1 MTSTI
6 PASTGSAPPASTSA
20 STPVSTSASTSADRP
35 KPSKLR
41 LATLPGLRV
50 FASLTVF
57 MDHSLL
63 PLPGVNPFADTAF
76 GDAFEAVF
84 RVAAFGCVS
93 FFFVLSGFLLTW
105 LAKPTDSYGGFLR
118 RRLVRIY
125 PGHLVTMLI
134 CLLGMGAALW
144 QVLPNIFLVQSW
156 VPRYEVWAALNG
168 STWSL
173 ACEIPFYLLFPFIL
187 RWVNK
192 IAPSRLWWWVGGI
205 VATVFVV
212 STISNFLVPNTPQ
225 FPFSSPIG
233 MTQFWMVYTA
243 PPTRMLDFVLGM
255 IMCRIIKT
263 GRWINLGLVPAIA
276 IYLVAGAVGLLLP
289 FTYELAFVEILPAAL
304 LVTAAAA
311 TDVHNRR
318 SLLRGRIWAKL
329 GDMSYSFYLV
339 HGIVVFGGGT
349 LLRNGQLF
357 SIPAAFGIIAIDLLV
372 SLGLAWLL
380 YTFVER
386 PIRTRWSV
394 AKPKRPKLIPT

>member
-6 PASTGSAPPASTSA
+6 PATAGPTPSGPTSPGPTSSAPPAT
-20 STPVSTSASTSADRP
+20 T
-35 KPSKLR
+35 KPAKLR
-41 LATLPGLRV
+41 LTTLPGLRA

-63 PLPGVNPFADTAF
+63 PLPGVNPFADVAF
-76 GDAFEAVF
+76 GDTFEAVF

-105 LAKPTDSYGGFLR
+105 LAKPTDSYRGFLR

-125 PGHLVTMLI
+125 PGHLVTLLI
-134 CLLGMGAALW
+134 CLLGTGATLW
-144 QVLPNIFLVQSW
+144 QLLPNIFLVQSW
-156 VPRYEVWAALNG
+156 VPRYEIWAALNG

-173 ACEIPFYLLFPFIL
+173 ACEIPFYLLFPVIL
-187 RWVNK
+187 KGVNR

-205 VATVFVV
+205 VAAVLAVT
-212 STISNFLVPNTPQ
+212 TISNFLVPGTPQ
-225 FPFSSPIG
+225 FPFASPIG

-263 GRWINLGLVPAIA
+263 GRWINLGLLPAIG
-276 IYLVAGAVGLLLP
+276 IYLGAAAVGLLLP

-349 LLRNGQLF
+349 VLRSGKLF
-357 SIPAAFGIIAIDLLV
+357 SIPASFGIIAIDLLV

-386 PIRTRWSV
+386 PIRARWSV
-394 AKPKRPKLIPT
+394 ARPPMKRLIPT